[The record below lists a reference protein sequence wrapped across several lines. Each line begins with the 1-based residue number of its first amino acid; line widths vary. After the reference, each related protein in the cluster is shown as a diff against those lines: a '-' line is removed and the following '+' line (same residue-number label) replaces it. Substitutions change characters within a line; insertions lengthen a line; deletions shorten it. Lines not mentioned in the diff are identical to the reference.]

1 MMIYDTHCHLD
12 LIENMPQI
20 IREIENDQ
28 IGIFAVGTTPKAYQ
42 KEIKLCENCRNIH
55 VGLGLHPQ
63 LVASGYDDMALF
75 EILIEKSFY
84 VGEVGLDFTREY
96 IKTKE
101 LQIKIFQKI
110 IDLCEEYGE
119 KIISIHSLKSAGCVL
134 DILQDS
140 QKRKNNI
147 YILHW
152 FTGTMGE
159 LKRAVEMGCYFSI
172 NPRMFKTKSGIEIIK
187 RIPIERVVLESDAPF
202 TMPLNHSSELKKV
215 LNKEIETISS
225 IVGYDVLNIVSNNQK
240 NIFKN

>member
-202 TMPLNHSSELKKV
+202 TMLLNHSSELKKV